1 MTEPGVSEAIW
12 SDLSPRS
19 KSLCPVLK
27 SSRSCSM
34 RRRGSRAAKCRADP
48 KERSRTRVAQDQYK
62 AGNVNS
68 EAEPRATL
76 RLRDSAEGGERQ
88 RADRSPLEVGATP

>member
-34 RRRGSRAAKCRADP
+34 RRRGSRAAKCRA
-48 KERSRTRVAQDQYK
+48 
-62 AGNVNS
+62 
-68 EAEPRATL
+68 
-76 RLRDSAEGGERQ
+76 
-88 RADRSPLEVGATP
+88 